1 MIIEREGARVTTIG
15 VLGATG
21 YTGRLVVAELARR
34 GVGARLGGRDEGRL
48 AALASPGSG
57 SGSSPGSGPGSGS
70 APAGAPAERMVVDVT
85 DAKQLGSFLD
95 GLDAVISCV
104 GPFAIFGDAVVDA
117 AVAAGV
123 PYVDSTG
130 ESSFMAGVYDR
141 HADAPVPVVPA
152 CGLEFLPSDLAAA
165 LAAERAGGEATDVL
179 VCYLVRRVRP
189 SRGTARTMVTVLSE
203 EQPASE
209 RLIVDFPDGRRQAV
223 TIVSGE
229 ALTVPRHLPGAR
241 VRTAFAVAAPLAHTV
256 GLAGSLVPHVA
267 PLVRRT
273 RPLLDR
279 VVERLPEGPSERA
292 AGRASARILA
302 RARGAHGTGA
312 VIVEMGPGYPVT
324 AVLLVEAALRVAGG
338 DVPAGAL
345 SPAQAFDARAF
356 LDAVSGRLLSW
367 RQL

>member
-1 MIIEREGARVTTIG
+1 VTTIG

-34 GVGARLGGRDEGRL
+34 GVGARLGGREAGRL
-48 AALASPGSG
+48 AALAPPAPPESSEPPAPSG
-57 SGSSPGSGPGSGS
+57 REPSGPQ
-70 APAGAPAERMVVDVT
+70 APTPTPTPAERVVVDVT
-85 DAKQLGSFLD
+85 DPKQLGSFLA

-104 GPFAIFGDAVVDA
+104 GPFTTLGDAVVDA
-117 AVAAGV
+117 AVAGGV
-123 PYVDSTG
+123 PYIDSTG
-130 ESSFMAGVYDR
+130 EPSFMAGVYDR

-179 VCYLVRRVRP
+179 VCYLVRRIRP

-209 RLIVDFPDGRRQAV
+209 RLVVDFPDGPRQAV

-241 VRTAFAVAAPLAHTV
+241 VRTAFATAAPLAHAV
-256 GLAGSLVPHVA
+256 GLVGPLVPHVA
-267 PLVRRT
+267 PLVRRA
-273 RPLLDR
+273 RPLLGR
-279 VVERLPEGPSERA
+279 VVDRLPEGPSERV
-292 AGRASARILA
+292 AGRGSARILA

-312 VIVEMGPGYPVT
+312 VIVEVGPGYLAT

-338 DVPAGAL
+338 DAPTGAL
-345 SPAQAFDARAF
+345 SPAQAFEARPF

-367 RQL
+367 REL